1 LDLKHFRQRLAE
13 ERTFF
18 NERIEMINE
27 TGLGGTSHGDQY
39 QEDSTI
45 DNHPADLGS
54 EMFEREKDLGL
65 LTNNQRRLHDVDMA
79 LERMDAGLYGVCVD
93 CGTAIDPARLEVSPS
108 ATTCIDCQRKREG
121 LPDQFHRPIEE
132 QVLNPPFGRSRSGF
146 VGFDG
151 EDTLQAVLQYGT
163 SETPQDL
170 GVKTYGEMYNADE
183 EIYAVVDSMDDIVDE
198 DGQPIPREDWEESG
212 VMMVSPES
220 EWRGGLFSHRTHY
233 VTESEATDN

>member
-1 LDLKHFRQRLAE
+1 LDLNHLRQRLVE
-13 ERTFF
+13 ERQFF

-27 TGLGGTSHGDQY
+27 TGLGGMSHGDQN
-39 QEDSTI
+39 QEDATI

-65 LTNNQRRLHDVDMA
+65 LTNNQRCQQDISNA
-79 LERMDAGLYGVCVD
+79 LARMDSGSYGICED
-93 CGTAIDPARLEVSPS
+93 CGRAIDPARLEVSPS
-108 ATTCIDCQRKREG
+108 ASTCIECQRKRES
-121 LPDQFHRPIEE
+121 LPNQFRRPIEE
-132 QVLNPPFGRSRSGF
+132 QVLNPPFGRSRGGF

-151 EDTLQAVLQYGT
+151 EDALQTVLQYGT

-183 EIYAVVDSMDDIVDE
+183 EVYAVVDSMDDIVDAE
-198 DGQPIPREDWEESG
+198 GEPIPREDWEESG

-220 EWRGGLFSHRTHY
+220 QWRGGLFSHPTDY
-233 VTESEATDN
+233 VKDHPG